1 MLVQML
7 VQTLETHAQ
16 MPAQTLA
23 LNPVLALLLLKAQM
37 MVHAVVVVVVVVYKQ
52 MGIDGSLY
60 LLDWEV
66 LLSSDV
72 NADQAK
78 EVRA

>member
-37 MVHAVVVVVVVVYKQ
+37 MVHAVVVVVVYKQ